1 MSLKVL
7 RLPDVMDRVGL
18 RSSFIYLL
26 IQRGE
31 FPKPVHLG
39 KRAVGWPEAEVN
51 NWLAERL
58 TQRGERNH
66 G

>member
-1 MSLKVL
+1 MSHKVL

-18 RSSFIYLL
+18 GSSFIYLL
-26 IQRGE
+26 IQRGD

-51 NWLAERL
+51 AWLEERL
-58 TQRGERNH
+58 AQRVQV
-66 G
+66 

>member
-1 MSLKVL
+1 MSHKVL

-18 RSSFIYLL
+18 GSSFTYLL
-26 IQRGE
+26 IQRGD

-51 NWLAERL
+51 AWLEERL
-58 TQRGERNH
+58 AQRVQV
-66 G
+66 

>member
-1 MSLKVL
+1 MTVKVL

-18 RSSFIYLL
+18 GSSFIYLL
-26 IQRGE
+26 IQRGD

-51 NWLAERL
+51 AWLEERL
-58 TQRGERNH
+58 AQRVQV
-66 G
+66 

>member
-1 MSLKVL
+1 MAHKVL

-18 RSSFIYLL
+18 GSSFIYLL
-26 IQRGE
+26 IQRGD

-51 NWLAERL
+51 AWLEERL
-58 TQRGERNH
+58 AQRVQV
-66 G
+66 

>member
-1 MSLKVL
+1 MSHKVL

-18 RSSFIYLL
+18 GSSFIYLL
-26 IQRGE
+26 IQRGD

-51 NWLAERL
+51 AWLEERHA
-58 TQRGERNH
+58 QRVQV
-66 G
+66 

>member
-1 MSLKVL
+1 MTHKVL

-18 RSSFIYLL
+18 GSSFIYLL
-26 IQRGE
+26 IQRGD

-51 NWLAERL
+51 AWLEERHA
-58 TQRGERNH
+58 QRVQV
-66 G
+66 

>member
-1 MSLKVL
+1 MPHKVL
-7 RLPDVMDRVGL
+7 RLPVVMNRVGL
-18 RSSFIYLL
+18 GSSFIYLL

-51 NWLAERL
+51 AWLEERFAER
-58 TQRGERNH
+58 GEV
-66 G
+66 

>member
-1 MSLKVL
+1 MTHKVL

-18 RSSFIYLL
+18 GSSFIYLL
-26 IQRGE
+26 IQRGD

-51 NWLAERL
+51 AWLEERL
-58 TQRGERNH
+58 AQRVQV
-66 G
+66 

>member
-1 MSLKVL
+1 MTHKVL

-18 RSSFIYLL
+18 GSSFIYLL
-26 IQRGE
+26 IQRGD

-51 NWLAERL
+51 AWLGERL
-58 TQRGERNH
+58 AQRVQV
-66 G
+66 